1 MIKPNMGSAMGTD
14 TAHSALADAL
24 FPGTKQRVLGL
35 LFGQPWRSFYASE
48 VIGLV
53 ASGSGVVQRE
63 LAVLTKSGL
72 ISMKPI
78 GNQKHYQAN
87 PDSPI
92 YAELS
97 AIVQK
102 TVGLADP
109 LRQALQPLVPRI
121 IAAFVY
127 GSVAKKTDTAHS
139 DIDLMLVSDDLSY
152 GDVFGVLE
160 DAGRALGRPV
170 NPTILTRA
178 EFLKRVA
185 GQESFLSRVLEA
197 PKLWIV
203 GGDDDLPT

>member
-1 MIKPNMGSAMGTD
+1 MRGEARKGKPLAMELEPGGVKWRWEGVSGFAVLDDNPILGMIKPNMGSSMGTD

-102 TVGLADP
+102 TVGL
-109 LRQALQPLVPRI
+109 
-121 IAAFVY
+121 
-127 GSVAKKTDTAHS
+127 GT
-139 DIDLMLVSDDLSY
+139 
-152 GDVFGVLE
+152 FGHPS
-160 DAGRALGRPV
+160 ARP
-170 NPTILTRA
+170 IRRGTRFTTSCA
-178 EFLKRVA
+178 RWLLA
-185 GQESFLSRVLEA
+185 M
-197 PKLWIV
+197 
-203 GGDDDLPT
+203 